1 MEGLPI
7 NAGDLIVL
15 VVIGLAAIIGLLA
28 GFVYAVLWIAAWAGA
43 IAIAILFYPVAEP
56 FAAELIGPGL
66 FASVGAGL
74 ALFLVSLVV
83 FIVGAYLVSKA
94 VRASALGML
103 DRTLGLVFGL
113 VCGFFV
119 VSALWLGYAWLIPPQ
134 DRPTWIQEAKS
145 LPVVTTG
152 AEILAGVLPADY
164 RRRLEAEGATGG
176 EERPFEPPI
185 QPGTGQSDT
194 QGSGSGDDA
203 GYNEQERQELNRL
216 IEQQQ

>member
-1 MEGLPI
+1 MESLPI

-15 VVIGLAAIIGLLA
+15 VVIGLAALIGLLA

-43 IAIAILFYPVAEP
+43 IAVAILFYPLAEP
-56 FAAELIGPGL
+56 FAAQLIGPGL

-74 ALFLVSLVV
+74 ALFLVSLVL

-94 VRASALGML
+94 VRASALGVL

-113 VCGFFV
+113 ACGFFA

-134 DRPTWIQEAKS
+134 DRPAWIQEAKS
-145 LPVVTTG
+145 LPVVRTG
-152 AEILAGVLPADY
+152 AEVLAGVLPADY
-164 RRRLEAEGATGG
+164 RRRLEADDEGA
-176 EERPFEPPI
+176 PFEPPI
-185 QPGTGQSDT
+185 QPGTAGESASEA
-194 QGSGSGDDA
+194 GAGANS
-203 GYNEQERQELNRL
+203 GYNEQERQELDRL